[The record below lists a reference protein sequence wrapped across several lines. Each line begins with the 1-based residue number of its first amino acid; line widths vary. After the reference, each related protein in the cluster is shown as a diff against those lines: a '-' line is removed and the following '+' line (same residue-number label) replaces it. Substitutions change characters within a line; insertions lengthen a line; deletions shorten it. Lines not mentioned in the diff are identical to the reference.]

1 MAYQWVSLKN
11 YQGNWYS
18 IICHLML
25 GVSGHSLLNG
35 ELGTAEAYQYNG
47 KTTHQ
52 IIYLHQTNQKKK
64 KSRETQLRKRTIGL
78 S

>member
-1 MAYQWVSLKN
+1 MAIFKN
-11 YQGNWYS
+11 YQGNWLS
-18 IICHLML
+18 IMCNLL
-25 GVSGHSLLNG
+25 GVSGHSLNG

>member
-1 MAYQWVSLKN
+1 MAIFKN
-11 YQGNWYS
+11 YQGNWLS
-18 IICHLML
+18 IMCNLL

-47 KTTHQ
+47 KTMHQ